1 MSILKIASL
10 IIMAAF
16 YMFAGISHFRKPS
29 FFLKITP
36 KWVPY
41 PEKVN
46 LIVGSIEIIAGLLLL
61 FNDTRSYAA
70 WAIVFLLIIVFPA
83 NVYHFQKALQKKRA
97 VVLTLLRLP
106 LQLLLI
112 YWAYSFIL

>member
-1 MSILKIASL
+1 MSTLKIVSL
-10 IIMAAF
+10 LIMATL
-16 YMFAGISHFRKPS
+16 YVFAGISHFRKPT

-46 LIVGSIEIIAGLLLL
+46 LIVGGIEIVAGLLLL
-61 FNDTRSYAA
+61 FNQTRTYAA
-70 WAIVFLLIIVFPA
+70 WIIIFLLIIVFPA
-83 NVYHFQKALQKKRA
+83 NVYHFQKALRKKKA
-97 VVLTLLRLP
+97 VILTLMRLP

-112 YWAYSFIL
+112 YWAHSFIS